1 MGRRHP
7 DAQPRSRRY
16 DSPFSSQPT
25 DGFTLHKA
33 GVETVIPKAKGVDSF
48 SDLKSYWDAANP
60 YSSVIVPKTGTSI
73 EIENESSNYLETW
86 IRVRPVD
93 N

>member
-1 MGRRHP
+1 MR
-7 DAQPRSRRY
+7 PRMQGFDSTFGSRRVG
-16 DSPFSSQPT
+16 PL
-25 DGFTLHKA
+25 TLHKN
-33 GVETVIPKAKGVDSF
+33 GVETVVPKAKGVDEF
-48 SDLKSYWDAANP
+48 NDLKSWWTKDNQYAGVD
-60 YSSVIVPKTGTSI
+60 VPKTGTSI

>member
-1 MGRRHP
+1 MR
-7 DAQPRSRRY
+7 PRINGYDSTFGSRR
-16 DSPFSSQPT
+16 T
-25 DGFTLHKA
+25 DGLTLHRA
-33 GVETVIPKAKGVDSF
+33 GVETVVPKAKGVDEF
-48 SDLKSYWDAANP
+48 SDLKSYWTKDNP

-73 EIENESSNYLETW
+73 EVENESSNYLETW